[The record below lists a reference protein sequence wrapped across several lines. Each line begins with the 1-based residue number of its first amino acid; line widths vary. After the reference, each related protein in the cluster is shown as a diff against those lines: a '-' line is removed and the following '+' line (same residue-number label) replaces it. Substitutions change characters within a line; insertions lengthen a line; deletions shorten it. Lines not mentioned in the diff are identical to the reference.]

1 MMCKPQNEE
10 KGWKQMKKKN
20 RGFTLVEMVVIISIF
35 VLLLGIMVPSLNSIL
50 GFRVQRAANSIA
62 SALDK
67 TKIEASSRLIG
78 EMKLEKRSDGYYIS
92 YILDR
97 GKVNGQENIK
107 TNEDEE
113 KIAPSRTQIS
123 YVINGNEQQ
132 LAENESIVI
141 TYDRATGAFLP
152 VQQQSEN
159 CWNDFDSWAWEALR
173 KGNSIYADRA
183 DQLTNLGNC
192 ERIVVKGGSRIRN
205 IIFYKDTG
213 KYEIT
218 AG

>member
-1 MMCKPQNEE
+1 
-10 KGWKQMKKKN
+10 MKKKN

-97 GKVNGQENIK
+97 GKVNRQENIK

-113 KIAPSRTQIS
+113 KIAPSKTQIT
-123 YVINGNEQQ
+123 YVINGEEKY
-132 LAENESIVI
+132 LKDNESIVI

-152 VQQQSEN
+152 VQQQSED
-159 CWNDFDSWAWEALR
+159 CWNDFDSWAWETLR
-173 KGNSIYADRA
+173 R
-183 DQLTNLGNC
+183 
-192 ERIVVKGGSRIRN
+192 
-205 IIFYKDTG
+205 
-213 KYEIT
+213 
-218 AG
+218 